1 MLLTH
6 STFIDCRI
14 NLTLVEVSHTYTKG
28 APNMKTMSKE
38 YSTLFNE
45 ITDVSEELSK
55 LINRLMDAQK
65 RTEEM
70 FMEDDVEDHEA
81 KY

>member
-1 MLLTH
+1 
-6 STFIDCRI
+6 
-14 NLTLVEVSHTYTKG
+14 
-28 APNMKTMSKE
+28 MKTMSKE

-70 FMEDDVEDHEA
+70 FMEDDVEDHET
-81 KY
+81 